1 MTQLLLVRH
10 GQTDWVGDRLAGRT
24 PGIPLNAVG
33 RAEAAALAARLADT
47 PIDAVY
53 ASPLERTRET
63 AGYLARPRGLDVAL
77 LEGVGEV
84 DFGGWTGRKLS
95 ELRRERLWRTVLS
108 QPSAM
113 RFPDGERLLD
123 AQARALAAIE
133 SVRAA
138 HPWATVAVVSHADII
153 KAIVAHHA
161 GLHFDLFQRISIQT
175 ASLSIL
181 HFNADG
187 ASVVLVN
194 DVGRVPPPPKPPEP
208 APEPA
213 AEPGPQEG

>member
-10 GQTDWVGDRLAGRT
+10 GMTDWVGDRLAGRT
-24 PGIPLNAVG
+24 PGIPLNAAG

-47 PIDAVY
+47 PIEAVY

-63 AGYLARPRGLDVAL
+63 AGYLAQPRGLDVTVL
-77 LEGVGEV
+77 DGVGEV
-84 DFGGWTGRKLS
+84 DFGAWTGRPLS
-95 ELRRERLWRTVLS
+95 ELRREKLWRTVRS
-108 QPSAM
+108 TPSAM

-133 SVRAA
+133 TVRAA
-138 HPWATVAVVSHADII
+138 HPWSTVAVVSHADII
-153 KAIVAHHA
+153 KAILAHHA
-161 GLHFDLFQRISIQT
+161 GLHFDLFQRISIGT

-181 HFNADG
+181 HFHADG

-194 DVGRVPPPPKPPEP
+194 DVGKVPPPLKPPE
-208 APEPA
+208 PEPA
-213 AEPGPQEG
+213 AEPGSQEA